1 MSNRGLRTLPPTPS
15 FAPTCPPAHFK
26 LNNVFF
32 IPTTTRFDMPEN
44 DTRDPK
50 PYSPRRRS
58 LTQELAELDAR
69 LLSLLGG
76 RTRLLAKITS
86 ARKAKGLS
94 AADPAVEKKLWPQ
107 WAETGK
113 DEGLEPKTL
122 HNVFTVLNSLAYER
136 GLGHT
141 GSSRTDP
148 FILAPGPK
156 PVDLD
161 VEGPASLFA
170 TKLHLAMAAATGQ
183 PLHLFN
189 IVQNDPLVE
198 LIKAL
203 NQAGGGLSWAESA
216 VTAKQGESAQTT
228 AKLIFAG
235 ANPENLSLLAALA
248 LPQVGVT
255 KFSGSSALKL
265 LDLGPAERLLPR
277 LGGRLH
283 RLDPHAP
290 GLPARLESGGRMAAH
305 LSDVGEAPDHLLLA
319 LLGMAW
325 SFPDGLGIDFA
336 PSRLTPRLM
345 LGLETVAQ
353 VLGQWGVAAKIDGAS
368 AAVKPGKPLA
378 PEKARL
384 HLDPVLSAYLIALPL
399 VAVGQVRLKGE
410 WPEWP
415 TATALLGELASLGLT
430 IRKTRGGLESEAAA
444 RPEKAVI
451 GFGRNPDLLPLALT
465 LGLAAAQ
472 GAELAAPSD
481 PGRTAQAAE
490 LLEHCRADYE
500 IEDQRIVIRPSKIS
514 WETPWSATD
523 PFQCLSCSLLS
534 FLRPGIGLLNPGEI
548 TGVWPGWWTVFNRAC
563 GARPAPKIENE
574 DHDDASR
581 KKIRRRRII
590 AG

>member
-1 MSNRGLRTLPPTPS
+1 
-15 FAPTCPPAHFK
+15 
-26 LNNVFF
+26 
-32 IPTTTRFDMPEN
+32 MPEN
-44 DTRDPK
+44 DTRDSR
-50 PYSPRRRS
+50 PYSGRRRS

-76 RTRLLAKITS
+76 RTRLLAKIAS

-107 WAETGK
+107 WAEAGK
-113 DEGLEPKTL
+113 DQGLESKTL

-156 PVDLD
+156 PLD
-161 VEGPASLFA
+161 IEVEGPASLFA

-183 PLHLFN
+183 SLHLFDV
-189 IVQNDPLVE
+189 VQNDPLVE

-203 NQAGGGLSWAESA
+203 NQAGGGFSWAESA
-216 VTAKQGESAQTT
+216 VTAESGEGAQTT
-228 AKLIFAG
+228 ARLIFAG
-235 ANPENLSLLAALA
+235 SNPETLSLLTALA

-255 KFSGSSALKL
+255 KFSGASALKL

-290 GLPARLESGGRMAAH
+290 GLPARLESGGRMAST
-305 LSDVGEAPDHLLLA
+305 LSDVSEAPDHLLLA
-319 LLGMAW
+319 LLAMAW
-325 SFPDGLGIDFA
+325 SYPDGLRIDFDPA
-336 PSRLTPRLM
+336 RLTPGLM
-345 LGLETVAQ
+345 LGLDTVSH
-353 VLGQWGVAAKIDGAS
+353 VLGQWGVSPKVDGAS
-368 AAVKPGKPLA
+368 VEARAGKPLA
-378 PEKARL
+378 PEQVRL
-384 HLDPVLSAYLIALPL
+384 PLDPVLSAYLIALPL
-399 VAVGQVRLKGE
+399 VAVGQIRVKGD

-415 TATALLGELASLGLT
+415 TAAALLDELASLGLT
-430 IRKTRGGLESEAAA
+430 VRKTEQGLESQAAS
-444 RPEKAVI
+444 RPGKAVI
-451 GFGRNPDLLPLALT
+451 GFSRNPELLPLALAVG
-465 LGLAAAQ
+465 LGAAQ

-481 PGRTAQAAE
+481 PGRTAKAAQ
-490 LLEHCRADYE
+490 LLEHCQADYE
-500 IEDQRIVIRPSKIS
+500 IEDQRIVIRPSRIS
-514 WETPWSATD
+514 WDAPWSATD
-523 PFQCLSCSLLS
+523 PFQCLGCSLLS

-548 TGVWPGWWTVFNRAC
+548 TGLWPGWWNVFNRAC
-563 GARPAPKIENE
+563 GARPAPKTKNE